1 MYRLLQINSVVGYGS
16 TGRIVEML
24 GEKSIENGFSSY
36 IAYGRSCLASNSNII
51 KIGSRYS
58 IIQHGLLSYGFDRH
72 GFGSKYSTIKFIKE
86 IDRIKPNL
94 IHLHNIH
101 GYYINIEILFN
112 YLLKTNIPII
122 WTLHDCWS
130 FTGHC
135 AYFSYKECEKWKR
148 HCSNCPQINSYPRSI
163 CFDNS
168 ELNFLKKKKLF
179 TSLNNLT
186 IVTVSEW
193 LSSIVSNS
201 FLNIYPRIVINN
213 GIDLSIFYKR
223 NSSDFIKDKYGIQNK
238 TILIGVATS
247 WSHRKGLYDY
257 HKLSKILPQDVVI
270 VLVGLTDKEIKKLPK
285 NIVGIKKTNN
295 VDELANLYSAADVVM
310 NLSYE
315 ETFGMTTIEG
325 FACGTPSIVY
335 NATASPE
342 LIDEKTGI
350 IVEKG
355 NIEGVLNAIYLI
367 LQKSKEYYSNACI
380 EKAKRMYNKENRYL
394 DYINLYKDILDQKK
408 TQII

>member
-1 MYRLLQINSVVGYGS
+1 MNTLLQINSVVGYGS

-24 GEKSIENGFSSY
+24 GIKSIENGFSSY
-36 IAYGRSCLASNSNII
+36 IAYGRYCLASKSNII
-51 KIGSRYS
+51 KIGSKYS
-58 IIQHGLLSYGFDRH
+58 IIQHGLLSFVLDRH
-72 GFGSKYSTIKFIKE
+72 GFGSRNSTIKFINE
-86 IDRIKPNL
+86 IERIKPDL

-135 AYFSYKECEKWKR
+135 AHFSYNECEKWKK
-148 HCSNCPQINSYPRSI
+148 HCNNCPQIKCYPKSI
-163 CFDNS
+163 FFDNS
-168 ELNFLKKKKLF
+168 EFNFLKKKKLF
-179 TSLNNLT
+179 TSLNRLT

-193 LSSIVSNS
+193 LSSVVSNS
-201 FLNIYPRIVINN
+201 FLNIFPRIVINN

-223 NSSDFIKDKYGIQNK
+223 NNSDFVKKKYGIQNK

-247 WSHRKGLYDY
+247 WSLRKGLYDY

-270 VLVGLTDKEIKKLPK
+270 VLVGLTDNEIKKLPK
-285 NIVGIKKTNN
+285 NIVGIKKTDN
-295 VDELANLYSAADVVM
+295 VDELANLYSAADIVL

-342 LIDEKTGI
+342 LVDEKTGI

-355 NIEGVLNAIYLI
+355 DIEGVLNAIYHI
-367 LQKSKEYYSNACI
+367 SQKGKESYSDACI
-380 EKAKRMYNKENRYL
+380 EKAKRMYNKEDRYL
-394 DYINLYKDILDQKK
+394 DYINLYKEVLN
-408 TQII
+408 